1 MTKEKPAYVPAR
13 QLQVVGATLEALKGK
28 LLENETGWSKEDKAL
43 FYKWGKGHN
52 DVLPIGVTP
61 IVEMT
66 PDEVTE
72 MINDFN

>member
-1 MTKEKPAYVPAR
+1 MAEKETIHVPAR
-13 QLQVVGATLEALKGK
+13 QLQLVRSNSADLARDLYPK
-28 LLENETGWSKEDKAL
+28 ETGWSEADKTL
-43 FYKWGKGHN
+43 FYKTANG

-61 IVEMT
+61 IEMT

>member
-28 LLENETGWSKEDKAL
+28 LLEKETGWSEADKTL
-43 FYKWGKGHN
+43 FYKTANG

-66 PDEVTE
+66 PYEVME
-72 MINDFN
+72 MIKDLN

>member
-1 MTKEKPAYVPAR
+1 MTKEKPVYVPAR
-13 QLQVVGATLEALKGK
+13 QLHLVRSNSADLARDLYP
-28 LLENETGWSKEDKAL
+28 NETGWSEADKTL
-43 FYKWGKGHN
+43 FYKTANG